1 MIKHI
6 VYINYSKVIYSSLF
20 YNLHLCHQME
30 IKIKHLM
37 GSFKIQLF
45 DPHYSFVVG
54 VYLDHL
60 DYFGVGEFV
69 EQIQAYL
76 RIG

>member
-1 MIKHI
+1 
-6 VYINYSKVIYSSLF
+6 
-20 YNLHLCHQME
+20 ME

-54 VYLDHL
+54 VHLDHL